1 MSIYVKKSS
10 TVTNTILD
18 YDQLMK
24 VRELTETVDGMITFP
39 HIGMRLVFGV
49 WPFSGLTEDSISG
62 GCIQNIDLSTFHFVT
77 DKPLWA
83 ICQARYKQGLPKCC
97 NNSLT
102 TTTLTLFGDT
112 IVRGAYIHWCVLG
125 PYSE

>member
-1 MSIYVKKSS
+1 MSIYVKNSS

-49 WPFSGLTEDSISG
+49 WPFSGLTKDSISG
-62 GCIQNIDLSTFHFVT
+62 GYIRQIDLSTFHFVAN
-77 DKPLWA
+77 KPLWA
-83 ICQARYKQGLPKCC
+83 VCQAQYKQGLPKCC
-97 NNSLT
+97 INAVT
-102 TTTLTLFGDT
+102 TKTLTLFGDT
-112 IVRGAYIHWCVLG
+112 TVKEAYIYWCVLG